1 MPQGHAHVAL
11 RGGVGE
17 VALEAGGDE
26 RGGQRVQQRAGDLQV
41 GLAVLEADRVDLVR
55 HGRRAGGA
63 LRAQALVE
71 VAQRD
76 VGPHVRG
83 QVVGDP
89 VEAGDVGVELG
100 LPVVGLDLRGQRVPG
115 QAQVLDEAAPHG
127 LPVGAGH
134 GDDVRAEGAG
144 GAVDLAQVLGGLDAA
159 HLAAQPVG
167 QDRHLLAERR
177 GGGRLAVR
185 ARQHGGVGVLVG
197 HGGQVL
203 DQPAGGR
210 QPHLLDG
217 APDRQGVGEV
227 VDVLAGAEDVD
238 DLADRGQ
245 HGGAAVG
252 ADDAGCVG
260 GRGQAPLEEVLDG
273 LDVVAGLGLDGAE
286 LGDLLGPEVL
296 DDAAQVGLLRL
307 AQAGGAGQDAAVG
320 EVDEPLDLD
329 LQAGPVERGL
339 GEVVDQRGGDGAVAA
354 VQGAQGDGGGDCGEI
369 DHAAHCGRLAP
380 ISASGA
386 SWVEMRTGWASG
398 RRRR

>member
-1 MPQGHAHVAL
+1 M
-11 RGGVGE
+11 
-17 VALEAGGDE
+17 
-26 RGGQRVQQRAGDLQV
+26 
-41 GLAVLEADRVDLVR
+41 
-55 HGRRAGGA
+55 
-63 LRAQALVE
+63 
-71 VAQRD
+71 
-76 VGPHVRG
+76 
-83 QVVGDP
+83 
-89 VEAGDVGVELG
+89 
-100 LPVVGLDLRGQRVPG
+100 
-115 QAQVLDEAAPHG
+115 
-127 LPVGAGH
+127 
-134 GDDVRAEGAG
+134 RAEGAG

-252 ADDAGCVG
+252 ADDAGGLG

-273 LDVVAGLGLDGAE
+273 LDVVAGLSLDGAE
-286 LGDLLGPEVL
+286 LGDLLSPEVL

-307 AQAGGAGQDAAVG
+307 AQAGGAGQDAAIG

-339 GEVVDQRGGDGAVAA
+339 GEVVDQRGGDGAIAA
-354 VQGAQGDGGGDCGEI
+354 VQGTQGDGGGDCGEI

-386 SWVEMRTGWASG
+386 SWVETRTGCASG